1 VTAAPH
7 LAPDG
12 AIALAQRTRSPGGT
26 AVLVATSLA
35 SSLVFA
41 SGSLTSVSL
50 AAIGRDLA
58 LTPLQLQW
66 LVNAELLPLAALTL
80 PAGAS
85 GDRFG
90 RRAVFILGIALLG
103 AGSLLSGL
111 AGAWGMLLFGRL
123 VCGVGEAL
131 ILPNALSM
139 LGEAFPSDNKA
150 RAVGLWSSAGAVA
163 SAAAPGLA
171 GAVLEH
177 GSWRGTFLP
186 IAPAAAL
193 ALLFAALWT
202 PKGGARNG
210 VQVDWLG
217 AGLWTLGLA
226 ALGWGLTNLT
236 GGAGSWAA
244 SLTAFLFALLVLDA
258 LRAAEKRQGNRAMLP
273 PWLLGSRDVI
283 GANLFTA
290 LLYGPFTAMLT
301 LLPFVMIQGA
311 GLPPIVAGA
320 AFIPLQILITA
331 LSPLAGRVC
340 QRLGRRAPLILG
352 GLMVG
357 AGCLAALRIDA
368 HAAYWP
374 DVFPAVLILA
384 LGMGLLVAP
393 LSTLVLT
400 SVHPDRAG
408 TAAGI
413 NSAVSRVGS
422 LVAVA
427 LIGGVLQGGPGLIQ
441 AFHLAMAAAA
451 GSCLLAAL
459 TVLIIEP
466 GPHVEWSPLD

>member
-1 VTAAPH
+1 VSAA
-7 LAPDG
+7 LTSDA
-12 AIALAQRTRSPGGT
+12 AVALAQRTRTQGAT
-26 AVLVATSLA
+26 AVLGATSLA
-35 SSLVFA
+35 CSLVFA
-41 SGSLTSVSL
+41 SASLPGVSL
-50 AAIGRDLA
+50 AAIGQDLA

-80 PAGAS
+80 TAGCL

-90 RRAVFILGIALLG
+90 RRSVFILGIALFG
-103 AGSLLSGL
+103 AGSLLSAS
-111 AGAWGMLLFGRL
+111 AGSWGALLFGRL
-123 VCGVGEAL
+123 MCGVGEAL
-131 ILPNALSM
+131 ILPNGLSM
-139 LGEAFPSDNKA
+139 LGEAIPSDRKA
-150 RAVGLWSSAGAVA
+150 RAVGVWSAAGALA

-177 GSWRGTFLP
+177 GSWRTIFLVM
-186 IAPAAAL
+186 APVAAL
-193 ALLFAALWT
+193 ALFFAVLWT
-202 PKGGARNG
+202 PKSSAGKG
-210 VQVDWLG
+210 VQVDWPG
-217 AGLWTLGLA
+217 AGLSILGLA
-226 ALGWGLTNLT
+226 ALGWGLTSLT
-236 GGAGSWAA
+236 SGAGSRAL
-244 SLTAFLFALLVLDA
+244 SLTAFLFALLA
-258 LRAAEKRQGNRAMLP
+258 LGALVVAERRQGNRAMLP
-273 PWLLGSRDVI
+273 PWLLASRDVI

-311 GLPPIVAGA
+311 MLPPIVAGA
-320 AFIPLQILITA
+320 AFIPLQILITVI
-331 LSPLAGRVC
+331 SPLAGRVC
-340 QRLGRRAPLILG
+340 RRLGRRPPLILG

-374 DVFPAVLILA
+374 DIFPAVLMLA
-384 LGMGLLVAP
+384 LGMGLVVAP

-400 SVHPDRAG
+400 SVDSDHAG

-413 NSAVSRVGS
+413 NSSVSRVGS

-451 GSCLLAAL
+451 ASCVLAAL
-459 TVLIIEP
+459 TVLIIQP
-466 GPHVEWSPLD
+466 GPHADWIPRD

>member
-1 VTAAPH
+1 MTAA
-7 LAPDG
+7 LNSDG
-12 AIALAQRTRSPGGT
+12 AVALAQRTRSQGGT

-41 SGSLTSVSL
+41 SASLPGVSL
-50 AAIGRDLA
+50 AAIGQDLG

-80 PAGAS
+80 TAGGL

-90 RRAVFILGIALLG
+90 RRSVFILGIALFG
-103 AGSLLSGL
+103 VGSLLSAL
-111 AGAWGMLLFGRL
+111 AGSWGTLLFGRL

-131 ILPNALSM
+131 ILPNGLSM
-139 LGEAFPSDNKA
+139 LGEAFSSDRKA
-150 RAVGLWSSAGAVA
+150 RAVGVWSAAGAVA

-177 GSWRGTFLP
+177 GSWRTIFLVL
-186 IAPAAAL
+186 APVAAL
-193 ALLFAALWT
+193 ALVVAVLWT
-202 PKGGARNG
+202 PKGEARSR

-217 AGLWTLGLA
+217 AGLSIMGLA
-226 ALGWGLTNLT
+226 ALGWGLTSLT
-236 GGAGSWAA
+236 SGAGSWAS
-244 SLTAFLFALLVLDA
+244 SLTAVLVAVLLLGALVV
-258 LRAAEKRQGNRAMLP
+258 AERRLGNRAILP
-273 PWLLGSRDVI
+273 PWLLASRDVI

-290 LLYGPFTAMLT
+290 LLYGPFTAILT

-311 GLPPIVAGA
+311 MLPPIVAGA
-320 AFIPLQILITA
+320 AFIPLQILITSI
-331 LSPLAGRVC
+331 SPLADRVC
-340 QRLGRRAPLILG
+340 RRLGRRAPLILG

-357 AGCLAALRIDA
+357 AGCLATLRIDA

-374 DVFPAVLILA
+374 DIFPAVLILA
-384 LGMGLLVAP
+384 LGMGLVVAP

-400 SVHPDRAG
+400 SVDSDRAG

-441 AFHLAMAAAA
+441 AFHLAMAVAAA
-451 GSCLLAAL
+451 SCVLAAS

-466 GPHVEWSPLD
+466 GPHADWIPLD